1 MRGMKATASPACGL
15 RQLLY
20 TLVVKFRK
28 FKIIH
33 NLTKENGSS
42 SIHTTNL
49 LFIGQQR
56 DRSDPDFGIK
66 PFIPIA
72 E

>member
-1 MRGMKATASPACGL
+1 MKATASPACGH

-33 NLTKENGSS
+33 NLIKENGSS
-42 SIHTTNL
+42 SIHTNL

>member
-1 MRGMKATASPACGL
+1 MKATASPACSHRG
-15 RQLLY
+15 LLY

-33 NLTKENGSS
+33 YLIKVNGFSN
-42 SIHTTNL
+42 IHANL

-66 PFIPIA
+66 PFRPIA